1 MKVVD
6 AMRKEIVVVDE
17 NLSIHDAAI
26 KMRDQK
32 QGCAVVLSKSSPIG
46 IVTERDITWKVVGEA
61 MDSMKHPVSCFMSTP
76 LITIDPDAN
85 ILEAAKLLKEH
96 HIRRLV
102 VAKKE
107 ILYGVLTAS
116 DIARNLE
123 GYMDSEI
130 KKILKYSFSPFG
142 R

>member
-6 AMRKEIVVVDE
+6 AMRKEIVVIDE
-17 NLSIHDAAI
+17 NTSVFEAAR
-26 KMRDQK
+26 KMREK
-32 QGCAVVLSKSSPIG
+32 GQGCAIVLSKCSPTG
-46 IVTERDITWKVVGEA
+46 IVTERDITWKVVGEG
-61 MDSMKHPVSCFMSTP
+61 MESQKHPVSCFMSTP
-76 LITIDPDAN
+76 LITIDPEAN
-85 ILEAAKLLKEH
+85 MLEAAKLLKEH

-102 VAKKE
+102 VAQKE

-130 KKILKYSFSPFG
+130 KKILSIN
-142 R
+142 